1 MSLSLV
7 YGICR
12 KMVTPFPFKEQD
24 SSVLQQLG
32 GLQSQDH
39 LPDNFVIFDYNSF
52 SKEFDM
58 IDSFFACEFLS
69 ENFHVIIITE
79 CDMLKVNFKYLDSK
93 HCTVIAAV
101 PSRMLRNVACT
112 CDHVATI
119 VIAHLTERAKSGGRR
134 AYYCLSADD
143 SFPINTDMIDL
154 IGDEFVYC
162 CVIKSVRDFLNLEKW
177 FQKSDDPVK
186 MRLYHLLQNDV
197 PRDDSD
203 PENCGKIM
211 FFNYGDAFGSQR
223 PKIKVQTLWQELK
236 TFADNYDPPL
246 HVSVTTSFPS
256 KRKDSKVRLYNKY
269 RLLFKSKV
277 LCCVRNQRNVT

>member
-1 MSLSLV
+1 MYLFSDYIDV
-7 YGICR
+7 YL

-32 GLQSQDH
+32 GLESQDH

-58 IDSFFACEFLS
+58 IDSFFACEFFS
-69 ENFHVIIITE
+69 ENFHVIIVTE

-101 PSRMLRNVACT
+101 PSRMLRNVARP

-119 VIAHLTERAKSGGRR
+119 VMAHLTEYVKSTETDRR

-162 CVIKSVRDFLNLEKW
+162 CVIRSVRDFLNLEKW

-186 MRLYHLLQNDV
+186 VRLYRLFHNDV

-203 PENCGKIM
+203 SENCGKIM
-211 FFNYGDAFGSQR
+211 FFIHGDMFGSQW
-223 PKIKVQTLWQELK
+223 PKIKVQILWQELK
-236 TFADNYDPPL
+236 MFADNYDPYPL
-246 HVSVTTSFPS
+246 HVSVTTSFPT
-256 KRKDSKVRLYNKY
+256 KR
-269 RLLFKSKV
+269 
-277 LCCVRNQRNVT
+277 QRSEVSHH